1 MQTVA
6 SKSPLDWT
14 IVHKIEGTKDFD
26 KKVLDFDGKV
36 VRKVEKELIT
46 YNTEFFVSDF
56 SPIFN

>member
-6 SKSPLDWT
+6 IKSPLDWAL
-14 IVHKIEGTKDFD
+14 VHKIKGTKDFD
-26 KKVLDFDGKV
+26 PEVLNLDGED
-36 VRKVEKELIT
+36 VRKAEKELIT